1 MNDLKELTSM
11 EMVDTFI
18 LENDLA
24 MLYISMPNCSVCH
37 GLLPQVQHLMVH
49 YPKIKLAQ
57 LNIEN
62 VPQIAGRFSIF
73 TAPVLLIFLDGRE
86 YIREARIVHLQLLDE
101 KIKKL
106 YDNVTQ

>member
-1 MNDLKELTSM
+1 MRDFKELISM
-11 EMVDTFI
+11 DMIDTFI
-18 LENDLA
+18 KDNELA
-24 MLYISMPNCSVCH
+24 MLYISKPNCSGCH
-37 GLLPQVQHLMVH
+37 SLLPQIQNLMDH

-57 LNIEN
+57 VNVEN
-62 VPQIAGRFSIF
+62 VPEIAGHYSIF
-73 TAPVLLIFLDGRE
+73 TVPVLLIFLNGKE